1 MTNRSQQLVT
11 VFGGSGFIGR
21 YACEALLKRGV
32 RIRVAARDPRSAHF
46 LQPLA
51 QVGQIGFVRADVMH
65 RGSVRAA
72 LDGATSA
79 VFLPGVMKGAV
90 QGTHVDGARN
100 VAEEA
105 AAVGARSLVH
115 VSAIGADANA
125 EADYARTKG
134 EGEDQVREAFP
145 AATILRPSIVFG
157 PEDNLTN
164 RLAGLS
170 WMPYLPVFAP
180 TSRFAPVYVRDLAQA
195 IALATV
201 DPADH
206 AGRTYEIAGPEVL
219 TMRQLNEEIMAAAGS
234 RTQLVDLPDFASS
247 AISRLGFLPG
257 APLTHDQWLMLQ
269 QDNVPGGEM
278 PGLQA
283 FGIKGT
289 PLSAVAPDWLGRFQE
304 GGRFSHRRVNLTATN

>member
-1 MTNRSQQLVT
+1 MTKCSNQLVT

-21 YACEALLKRGV
+21 YACEALLKQGV
-32 RIRVAARDPRSAHF
+32 RVRIAARDPRSAHF

-90 QGTHVDGARN
+90 RGTHVDGASN
-100 VAEEA
+100 VAQEA
-105 AAVGARSLVH
+105 AAIGARSLVH
-115 VSAIGADANA
+115 LSAIGADPKA
-125 EADYARTKG
+125 ESDYACTKG
-134 EGEDQVREAFP
+134 EGEEQVRAAFP
-145 AATILRPSIVFG
+145 LATILRPSIVFG
-157 PEDNLTN
+157 PEDMLTN

-180 TSRFAPVYVRDLAQA
+180 SSRFAPVYVRDLAQA

-201 DPADH
+201 APAEH
-206 AGRTYEIAGPEVL
+206 AGRTYEIAGPEIL
-219 TMRQLNEEIMAAAGS
+219 TMRELNEEVMAAAGS

-247 AISRLGFLPG
+247 AIARLGFLPG
-257 APLTHDQWLMLQ
+257 APLTRDQWLMLQ
-269 QDNVPGGEM
+269 KDNVPGGGM
-278 PGLQA
+278 PGLEA
-283 FGIKGT
+283 FGIEPT
-289 PLSAVAPDWLGRFQE
+289 PLSAVAPEWLGRFQD
-304 GGRFSHRRVNLTATN
+304 GGRFSHRRVNLTATS